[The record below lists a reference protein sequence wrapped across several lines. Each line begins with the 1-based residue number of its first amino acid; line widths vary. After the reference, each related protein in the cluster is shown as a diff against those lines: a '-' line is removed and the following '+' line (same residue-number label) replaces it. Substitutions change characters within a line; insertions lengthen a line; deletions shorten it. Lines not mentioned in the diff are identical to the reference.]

1 MANAMQGII
10 AIWSGAV
17 VDIPFGWKLCDGSS
31 GTPDLRDRFIVGAG
45 GGYPVGTTGGANSH
59 KHNFGTTGHQHSLP
73 AGSGIQSGSGI
84 SSSTSTVTDSGQTE
98 TAFNRPPYY
107 ALCFIMHI

>member
-17 VDIPFGWKLCDGSS
+17 VDIPFGWHLCDGTS

-45 GGYPVGTTGGANSH
+45 GGYVVGTTGGSNSH
-59 KHNFGTTGHQHSLP
+59 KHYFETEGHSHHLIDGP
-73 AGSGIQSGSGI
+73 DIQPGAGI
-84 SSSTSTVTDSGQTE
+84 SITTSTEGDSGNTE